1 MKKGFL
7 VAGIILTAIGLGLCI
22 FENYLSILAIYY
34 HFHGS
39 ASNQIGSALV
49 MATLGIMMFILQLVF
64 NIAGGAVVGQAI
76 GSSVKGIK
84 IAGIIF
90 LILNVLMIILSTI
103 TLVWFLKLSNSTST
117 ETSMILNFL
126 KISL

>member
-22 FENYLSILAIYY
+22 FENYLSISAIYY

-39 ASNQIGSALV
+39 ASDQIGSAFV
-49 MATLGIMMFILQLVF
+49 MAILGIMTFILQLVF
-64 NIAGGAVVGQAI
+64 NIAGGVVGQAI

-103 TLVWFLKLSNSTST
+103 TLVWFIKLSNSTST

-126 KISL
+126 KIRL